1 MKKPNWEIQNKEVIV
16 KPVDL
21 PGFLDL
27 FRLESRGSKFKGSHW
42 MIAINKKTGKI
53 LMHPGTRK
61 HIQFSD
67 SEEAIAKVA
76 QLILD
81 KELKL

>member
-1 MKKPNWEIQNKEVIV
+1 MKKPNWEIQNKEVV
-16 KPVDL
+16 AKPVNL

-27 FRLESRGSKFKGSHW
+27 FRLESRGSKFKGHW
-42 MIAINKKTGKI
+42 MIAINKKTEKV

-67 SEEAIAKVA
+67 SEEAIATVA
-76 QLILD
+76 QLILN

>member
-1 MKKPNWEIQNKEVIV
+1 MKKPNWEIQDKEVIA

-27 FRLESRGSKFKGSHW
+27 FRLESRGSKFKGHW
-42 MIAINKKTGKI
+42 MVAVNKKTEKV

-61 HIQFSD
+61 HIQFND
-67 SEEAIAKVA
+67 SEEAIAKIA
-76 QLILD
+76 QLILN